1 MKKIFFLF
9 LLVGLAFV
17 QVDAQSCSKS
27 KATAAS
33 SKSCAKKCTK
43 ATKAKVAS
51 AVMEADVIAAEDET
65 IEKKECA
72 VTGSVAYYK
81 KSTCE
86 KSGKVSME
94 EVQFDAES
102 KEFVKV
108 ASVSLENEI
117 APADEKMTK
126 KASCAKTVKAD
137 GKACCSKDGKC
148 AKDCCKGKKVASETM
163 KVEDKKVEKS

>member
-1 MKKIFFLF
+1 MKKFFFLF
-9 LLVGLAFV
+9 LLMGLALV
-17 QVDAQSCSKS
+17 QVNAQSCSKS
-27 KATAAS
+27 KATAAN

-43 ATKAKVAS
+43 DSKAKVAS
-51 AVMEADVIAAEDET
+51 AVVEADIIAAEDQS

-94 EVQFDAES
+94 EVQFDTES

-117 APADEKMTK
+117 APSEAKAKM
-126 KASCAKTVKAD
+126 
-137 GKACCSKDGKC
+137 KACCAKDGKC
-148 AKDCCKGKKVASETM
+148 AKDCCKGKKVASETI
-163 KVEDKKVEKS
+163 KVMDKKVEKS